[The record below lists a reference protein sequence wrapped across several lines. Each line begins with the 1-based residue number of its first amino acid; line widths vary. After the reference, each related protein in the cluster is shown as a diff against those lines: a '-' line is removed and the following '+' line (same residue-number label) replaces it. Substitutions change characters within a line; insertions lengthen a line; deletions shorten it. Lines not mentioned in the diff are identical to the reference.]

1 MARVNIRRVKTRDR
15 VIAALILAAWAVLAV
30 RLFYLQ
36 IVSYDGYKEK
46 LIDNITRETPVKAS
60 RGKIYD
66 RYGVVLA
73 EDRTVERVYL
83 SPIDI
88 KSEEERVLVAEKLS
102 EILDVSYLTVYERSG
117 RTKKK
122 DVTVK
127 KDVEKESADKVRQFV
142 CEYGLSCV
150 HTVADTK
157 RYYPYGNLLSHTL
170 GFTGSD
176 GNGLYG
182 LEYQYDKYLKGTDGK
197 IISAKNGLG
206 TDMPYKYEKFIEA
219 EDGNDIYLTIDYNL
233 QCILEHYLEQCLE
246 ESGAKNRVSAV
257 MMDPDTGQVLA
268 MATKPDFDCND
279 PYTLDE
285 LSLKKLDECGYTQG
299 SNEYNSYKSDLLMSM
314 WTNKAVNDLYEPGST
329 FKTVT
334 CSAALEEKAV
344 TQTTSYFCPGYHMVE
359 GYGKIR
365 CHKTVGHG
373 SLTFA
378 QGLQKSCNPVMMIT
392 AAKLGEKTFYD
403 YFTAFGY
410 KEKTGIDLP
419 GEALTYCHSYENFHN
434 TELAAY
440 SFGQTFKTTPIR
452 QLTSVCAVSN
462 GGYLLKPYVVSQI
475 NDKNG
480 TVVFSNEKSV
490 IRKVISDDTS
500 AQIMDI
506 LEKGVTNGIGAVNAY
521 VAGYKVAAKTGT
533 SEKKDKLGEDG
544 TYSLRIGSC
553 VTVAPAYDPQLA
565 LIVVVDEPDKSLGRI
580 EGSFVAAP
588 YNSKIFAEALPYI
601 GIEPEYNEKDEQS
614 RAVTVPQCLNLTTS
628 EAVKA
633 VKNAGLKAQIVGD
646 GNSVIM
652 QVPKAD
658 SLLTN
663 TNGSV
668 ILYTS
673 TEEEQEEITIPELTN
688 MTPNEA
694 NKKLLSL
701 GFNIRTEGNLSDINA
716 KVYTQYPKPGEKV
729 KKGTVVTV
737 NFRSVSENND

>member
-1 MARVNIRRVKTRDR
+1 MARLNIRRVKSRDR
-15 VIAALILAAWAVLAV
+15 IIAVLILSAWAVLAV

-36 IVSYDGYKEK
+36 IVSYDEYKEK
-46 LIDNITRETPVKAS
+46 VIDNVTRETTVKAN
-60 RGKIYD
+60 RGRILD

-73 EDRTVERVYL
+73 ESKTVERVYL

-88 KSEEERVLVAEKLS
+88 KNEDERVLVAKELS
-102 EILDVSYLTVYERSG
+102 EILDVSYLTVYERCG
-117 RTKKK
+117 LVKKK

-127 KDVEKESADKVRQFV
+127 KDVEKEEADEVRRFV
-142 CEYGLSCV
+142 VERGLSCV
-150 HTVADTK
+150 HTVTDTK

-182 LEYQYDKYLKGTDGK
+182 LEYQYDKYLKGTNGK

-219 EDGNDIYLTIDYNL
+219 VDGNDVYLTIDYNL

-246 ESGAKNRVSAV
+246 ESGAKNRVCAV
-257 MMDPDTGQVLA
+257 MMDTDTGQVLA
-268 MATKPDFDCND
+268 MATKPDFDCNE
-279 PYTLDE
+279 PYVLDTL
-285 LSLKKLDECGYTQG
+285 SQVKLDECGYEKG
-299 SNEYNSYKSDLLMSM
+299 SDEYNSYKSNLLMSM

-344 TQTTSYFCPGYHMVE
+344 TQTTPYFCPGYHMVE

-378 QGLQKSCNPVMMIT
+378 EGLQKSCNPVMMIT
-392 AAKLGEKTFYD
+392 AAKLGEETFYN
-403 YFTAFGY
+403 YFTSFGY

-462 GGYLLKPYVVSQI
+462 GGDLLKPYVVSQI
-475 NDKNG
+475 KDKNG
-480 TVVFSNEKSV
+480 NTVFSNERTV
-490 IRKVISDDTS
+490 YRKVISNDTS

-553 VTVAPAYDPQLA
+553 VTVAPADDPKLA
-565 LIVVVDEPDKSLGRI
+565 LIVVVDEPDKTLGRI

-614 RAVTVPQCLNLTTS
+614 RATAVPQCLNLTVS
-628 EAVKA
+628 EAVKT
-633 VKNAGLKAQIVGD
+633 VKNVGLKVEIVGD

-652 QVPKAD
+652 QVPRAD
-658 SLLTN
+658 SLLTGA
-663 TNGSV
+663 NGSV

-673 TEEEQEEITIPELTN
+673 LESVEENIIVPDLTGL
-688 MTPNEA
+688 TANEA

-701 GFNIRTEGNLSDINA
+701 GFNIRAEGNLSDINA
-716 KVYTQYPKPGEKV
+716 KVYTQYPKAGESTKR
-729 KKGTVVTV
+729 GTVVTV
-737 NFRSVSENND
+737 NFRSVGENND